1 MSMSFG
7 YENSSRPYL
16 FPATLP
22 ADTTSVSGP
31 ERWMNRSQ
39 GALSII
45 RGEAQEVDVAEV
57 EVPGE
62 KCFLVVLD

>member
-1 MSMSFG
+1 
-7 YENSSRPYL
+7 
-16 FPATLP
+16 
-22 ADTTSVSGP
+22 
-31 ERWMNRSQ
+31 MNRSQ